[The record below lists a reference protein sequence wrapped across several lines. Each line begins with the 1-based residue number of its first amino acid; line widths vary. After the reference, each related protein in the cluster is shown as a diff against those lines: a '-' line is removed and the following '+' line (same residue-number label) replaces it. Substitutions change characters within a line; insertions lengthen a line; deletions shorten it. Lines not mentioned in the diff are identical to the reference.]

1 MVFFGDYGKTVKD
14 LFKLKKYE
22 FHRTLKVTAKSDN
35 TEWSSESK
43 FPVAKGAGGTISS
56 KNTYK
61 QKDSKLGTL
70 EVELETKKAKFD
82 YQTPELMKGLKTNVV
97 VEYPNVSLK
106 SKYTCAS
113 YGKGK
118 ATLKMDSSDTSKA
131 SATVEVSS
139 ELQPNLF
146 LGGEMKYCSVKGL
159 TAYAVGAHYVKGDTQ
174 LTMSTANNFDAVNV
188 QLYKKFSSTGEVAA
202 DYNMDLNSYAPTCT
216 VGGKYKL
223 EGGVSH
229 VQGCVKSNGFVQ
241 MLYKHKL
248 SDRLAGSVGTTFN
261 MGKVED
267 VNLHYKFEFEA

>member
-1 MVFFGDYGKTVKD
+1 MVFFADYGKTVTD

-22 FHRTLKVTAKSDN
+22 FHRTLKVTAKSEN
-35 TEWSSESK
+35 TEWTSESK

-61 QKDSKLGTL
+61 QTDSKLGAL

-82 YQTPELMKGLKTNVV
+82 YETPELCKGLKTNVV

-106 SKYTCAS
+106 GKYTCSS

-118 ATLKMDSSDTSKA
+118 ATVKVDSTDTSKA
-131 SATVEVSS
+131 SATVEAST

-146 LGGEMKYCSVKGL
+146 LGGEAKYCSVKGL
-159 TAYAVGAHYVKGDTQ
+159 TSYAVGAHYVKGDTQ
-174 LTMSTANNFDAVNV
+174 LTFRTGNNFDAVNV
-188 QLYKKFSSTGEVAA
+188 QLFKKFSEAGEVAA
-202 DYNMDLNSYAPTCT
+202 DYDMDLNSYAPTCT

-229 VQGCVKSNGFVQ
+229 VQGCVKSDGFMQ

-248 SDRLAGSVGTTFN
+248 SDRLSGSVATTFN
-261 MGKVED
+261 LAKVED